1 MTTILDRL
9 RTHARANSGQFQVCL
24 SIQEV
29 REIVRDLEAAER
41 IRAALD
47 GVMTGGNHLASALVH
62 NLGADFAGRYA
73 AHANPREVHTL
84 MGKRDCLGPWGAFYD
99 IWCCWAAIMNA
110 RAALAPL
117 SSPAEVAAFIDSMDG
132 GTKRIEG

>member
-29 REIVRDLEAAER
+29 REIVRALEEQDR
-41 IRAALD
+41 LRAAVELCLI
-47 GVMTGGNHLASALVH
+47 GGNHIASELI
-62 NLGADFAGRYA
+62 GA
-73 AHANPREVHTL
+73 
-84 MGKRDCLGPWGAFYD
+84 LGPAFSAQYPPGTPHD
-99 IWCCWAAIMNA
+99 VVREAIGYGNAYEMWCCWDAGMRA
-110 RAALAPL
+110 RNSLEPL
-117 SSPAEVAAFIDSMDG
+117 SSPAEVAAFIDSMDS

>member
-29 REIVRDLEAAER
+29 REIVRDLETAER
-41 IRAALD
+41 VRAALD
-47 GVMTGGNHLASALVH
+47 GVMTGGNHLASSLTLRV
-62 NLGADFAGRYA
+62 GSDFSTKYPPTMPA
-73 AHANPREVHTL
+73 REV
-84 MGKRDCLGPWGAFYD
+84 MGSLVGTIDWD